1 MDCRSALEI
10 LDCVRAGS
18 HDLQE
23 PELFDAKAHV
33 ETCAACD
40 ETFRER
46 QMLDRRIGELMRDVA
61 VPTGLF
67 DRLSAAVVPALAE
80 EEPTVEA
87 SPAGDTMSPHRA
99 TATASAHTQLRRRRM
114 RIAAGLAACLSL
126 VAAIWIFS
134 GKSAPTLT
142 VDEIWNTVPLEQSVV
157 DRLDAFDE
165 SFAAALP
172 GVGWDSQELTFDVKK
187 GFGKARGGGHQM
199 ALVRFTYPARDKS
212 SLMGMLAII
221 PKKAVKD
228 ANTLGTS
235 FASGQVNY
243 TNRDSGVYATVSW
256 TAGDFVYVCFV
267 PDTEEA
273 RERLAHVLISVPA

>member
-10 LDCVRAGS
+10 LDCTRAGS

-23 PELFDAKAHV
+23 PELFDAKTHV

-61 VPTGLF
+61 VPVGLF
-67 DRLSAAVVPALAE
+67 DRLSAAVVPTLAE
-80 EEPTVEA
+80 EKLTVVVT
-87 SPAGDTMSPHRA
+87 PAENVTPLHRA
-99 TATASAHTQLRRRRM
+99 TAPASAPTQLRRRRM

-142 VDEIWNTVPLEQSVV
+142 VDKIRDTVPLEQSVV
-157 DRLDAFDE
+157 EQLDAFDE
-165 SFAAALP
+165 RFAAALP
-172 GVGWDSQELTFDVKK
+172 GGGWDSQELDFDVMK
-187 GFGKARGGGHQM
+187 GFGKSRKGGHQM
-199 ALVRFTYPARDKS
+199 ALVLFTYPARDKS
-212 SLMGMLAII
+212 DLMGMLAII
-221 PKKAVKD
+221 PKDAVKD
-228 ANTLGTS
+228 ADTLGTS
-235 FASGQVNY
+235 FASGQGNY
-243 TNRDSGVYATVSW
+243 TNRDSEVYATVSW

-273 RERLAHVLISVPA
+273 RERLRQVLISVPA